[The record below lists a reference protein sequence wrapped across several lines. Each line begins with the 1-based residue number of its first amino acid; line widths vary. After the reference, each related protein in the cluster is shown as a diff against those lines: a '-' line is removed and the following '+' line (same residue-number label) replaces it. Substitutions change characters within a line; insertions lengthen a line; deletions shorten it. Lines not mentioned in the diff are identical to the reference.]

1 MQNHRARSGQIH
13 FIQSWHQTG
22 ESCCG
27 CQRPRGGNPLP
38 SATRLVLQRP
48 QTVTSLH
55 SHDVFRFFFFSLSF
69 FLFCFLKKEK
79 KKKKKEENRK
89 RNRERAQER
98 PRAGAPSFK
107 GGSWWRCQRRER
119 VGQRPAETQGRG
131 RGGLWDRLFLRFVCV

>member
-55 SHDVFRFFFFSLSF
+55 SHDVFRFFSLSF
-69 FLFCFLKKEK
+69 FVFLKKKKRK
-79 KKKKKEENRK
+79 KKRKKTE
-89 RNRERAQER
+89 REREKER
-98 PRAGAPSFK
+98 KK
-107 GGSWWRCQRRER
+107 GPEPEHQ
-119 VGQRPAETQGRG
+119 A
-131 RGGLWDRLFLRFVCV
+131 